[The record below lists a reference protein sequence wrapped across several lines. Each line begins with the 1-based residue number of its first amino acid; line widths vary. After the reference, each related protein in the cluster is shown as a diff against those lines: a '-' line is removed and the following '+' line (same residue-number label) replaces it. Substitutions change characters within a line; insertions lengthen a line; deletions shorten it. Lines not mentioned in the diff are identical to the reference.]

1 VDGCDELEDAMAV
14 TWTQDDID
22 RLKTAIAN
30 GAVMQSMTFA
40 DQTFTFRSM
49 AEMLQLLALMQRE
62 VAGGSRS
69 RLAATRK
76 GA

>member
-1 VDGCDELEDAMAV
+1 MAV